1 MELLRLWM
9 DGECEVLIETVSVS
23 NLNSNYM
30 LVLLLQEVQD
40 VKHDISPSKINWRV
54 TMNFESTKHS
64 CLFNGKLY

>member
-30 LVLLLQEVQD
+30 LVLLLQEVQA
-40 VKHDISPSKINWRV
+40 VKHDMSPSKING
-54 TMNFESTKHS
+54 E
-64 CLFNGKLY
+64 GP